1 MLFLRHVL
9 GSIFIVCCLTT
20 LTNGA
25 TLANDEVEAL
35 KWIGKTLGKT
45 GWNFDSDPCS
55 QRHSWFLRCFDAF
68 LGVFVSRLAMGAVVL
83 VSDLILLQGVFI
95 MLKKIML
102 LNAKDVSYFS
112 SLLGNRLTGQIPAEL
127 VNLRNLTSLVLESN
141 GLSGTLPAALG
152 NLSKIERLHLSSN
165 NFTGKI
171 PETFVRLTSL
181 KEL

>member
-55 QRHSWFLRCFDAF
+55 QRHSWVDQSTRYYVNNVTCDCSFNNNTIYH
-68 LGVFVSRLAMGAVVL
+68 VVR
-83 VSDLILLQGVFI
+83 
-95 MLKKIML
+95 M
-102 LNAKDVSYFS
+102 
-112 SLLGNRLTGQIPAEL
+112 
-127 VNLRNLTSLVLESN
+127 
-141 GLSGTLPAALG
+141 
-152 NLSKIERLHLSSN
+152 
-165 NFTGKI
+165 
-171 PETFVRLTSL
+171 
-181 KEL
+181 